1 MKNIYKYFSTILLV
15 FFCFFNFGVKKSYG
29 INVVTKTSDNLLGNF
44 VESAYNIFLN
54 RESDFDGF
62 SYWYEMLGNGK
73 VTAKYFVEK
82 FVLESPEFSETTKIK
97 RDFLDKIYRFILGR
111 EMDDHSL
118 EYWLNYIDNKILAY
132 YKKDYPSNYTNKEI
146 ITLRWD
152 ISDSPKVIYDVVNK
166 IIDSGEFAIRVSFMN
181 IKLYSDDVILVSKRS
196 DALGIYNS
204 VSRNFNNVDYSKEV
218 LKEQKTADDLQKKLY
233 TRPGAQNLKSK
244 ILNYLG
250 NNVNNVAVS
259 FYDVSTHEFFD
270 INGDVLF
277 KAGSTHK
284 VPLNIVLYDLV
295 QAGKINLNDTV
306 TYNHEKH
313 YEGGSGV
320 LQNNIVN
327 NMLPPQK
334 FSELSRRSLLNS
346 DNIAANMLITGINQ
360 YSNLYREYGKILG
373 YSLDR
378 LGNMFST
385 NEMNMFLKRIYYNE
399 GNNPNYKKI
408 VEYLKSSSSGV
419 RIRKYIPDNIVAS
432 KYGSYQGNYH
442 DVGIVYGNKPFIL
455 SIFTRD
461 LKNAESII
469 ANIAKIVYER

>member
-284 VPLNIVLYDLV
+284 VPLNIVL
-295 QAGKINLNDTV
+295 
-306 TYNHEKH
+306 
-313 YEGGSGV
+313 
-320 LQNNIVN
+320 
-327 NMLPPQK
+327 
-334 FSELSRRSLLNS
+334 
-346 DNIAANMLITGINQ
+346 
-360 YSNLYREYGKILG
+360 
-373 YSLDR
+373 
-378 LGNMFST
+378 
-385 NEMNMFLKRIYYNE
+385 
-399 GNNPNYKKI
+399 
-408 VEYLKSSSSGV
+408 
-419 RIRKYIPDNIVAS
+419 
-432 KYGSYQGNYH
+432 
-442 DVGIVYGNKPFIL
+442 
-455 SIFTRD
+455 
-461 LKNAESII
+461 
-469 ANIAKIVYER
+469 